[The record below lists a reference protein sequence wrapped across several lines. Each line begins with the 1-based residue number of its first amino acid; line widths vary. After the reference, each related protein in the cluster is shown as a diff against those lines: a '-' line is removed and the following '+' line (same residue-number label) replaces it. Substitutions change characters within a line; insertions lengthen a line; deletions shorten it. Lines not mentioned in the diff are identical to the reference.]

1 MALGSSALPGRGRP
15 TGPDAQAELVVGD
28 LQTTGFELHLT
39 AAVLHMRGD
48 ACRPQPLQSDAGD
61 ALLWNGEIFGGG
73 VTVGKAAWS
82 KCPLEGAQSRLPR
95 LLRARLAALGGTRHP
110 GREAGPLAPSHC
122 LECSSEPPPKPPILP
137 PLTIQ
142 ARVRATPRV
151 CCLRCCRPLAA
162 ATTTRC
168 RRSSARCSSS
178 MVHRSVQDIP

>member
-73 VTVGKAAWS
+73 VAVGKGL
-82 KCPLEGAQSRLPR
+82 C
-95 LLRARLAALGGTRHP
+95 
-110 GREAGPLAPSHC
+110 
-122 LECSSEPPPKPPILP
+122 
-137 PLTIQ
+137 
-142 ARVRATPRV
+142 
-151 CCLRCCRPLAA
+151 
-162 ATTTRC
+162 
-168 RRSSARCSSS
+168 
-178 MVHRSVQDIP
+178 